1 MSFLMGFCKY
11 CNWFYL
17 KTGLGLRRVL
27 SSPKSLLAALGLRRK
42 QFFSE
47 GFCSAPLHGASLLF
61 VHFLWSHK
69 ENEPKES
76 AHELMRFLLR
86 KIAAGPCRSRLSFR
100 FAKRH
105 SAWSTAIAGNSG
117 FLFAN
122 IRLCRMGYSDFVKV
136 KLRRNTLWQLTFQSI

>member
-1 MSFLMGFCKY
+1 
-11 CNWFYL
+11 
-17 KTGLGLRRVL
+17 
-27 SSPKSLLAALGLRRK
+27 
-42 QFFSE
+42 
-47 GFCSAPLHGASLLF
+47 LHGESLF
-61 VHFLWSHK
+61 YVHFLCPHK

-86 KIAAGPCRSRLSFR
+86 KTADGPIRSRLSFR
-100 FAKRH
+100 FAKRL

-122 IRLCRMGYSDFVKV
+122 IRQCRMGYSDFVKV